1 MSSVHSSLSLT
12 LPKNCKSDG
21 VLPVR
26 EEMVRDVLAHFM
38 MAGSWWTTAVLLA
51 IAAWGSGDGGF
62 CVLPWLWPAILGD
75 YWGVF
80 GGLCA
85 CEGLPGSWRG
95 GEGWRCDAMRSA
107 EPREMEAWRG

>member
-75 YWGVF
+75 YEDCLADFARVR
-80 GGLCA
+80 A
-85 CEGLPGSWRG
+85 CRG
-95 GEGWRCDAMRSA
+95 AGAVVRVGDVMR
-107 EPREMEAWRG
+107 